1 MHANKKLASDFVQQ
15 ASQLAP
21 SVGNSYMPRQRT
33 LLSACLLAVLRQQRP
48 RQSVCLCVAFVM
60 WPSPALMV
68 IGQEMALYWQH
79 SPQLCLPVWGAA
91 LASGSQLHMIRHQDQ
106 EEEPP

>member
-21 SVGNSYMPRQRT
+21 SVGNSYSPRQST
-33 LLSACLLAVLRQQRP
+33 LLSACLLAVLRRQQQ
-48 RQSVCLCVAFVM
+48 RQSVCLRAAFVM
-60 WPSPALMV
+60 WLPPALMA
-68 IGQEMALYWQH
+68 IGQEMALYWLH

-91 LASGSQLHMIRHQDQ
+91 LASGSQLHMTRHQDQ
-106 EEEPP
+106 GEEPP